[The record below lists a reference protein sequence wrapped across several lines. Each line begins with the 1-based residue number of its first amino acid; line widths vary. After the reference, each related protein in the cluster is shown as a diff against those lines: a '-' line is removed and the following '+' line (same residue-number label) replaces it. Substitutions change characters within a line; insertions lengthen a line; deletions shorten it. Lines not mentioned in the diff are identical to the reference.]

1 MLRRLKHFR
10 PAAGRAFFSPP
21 SLRASLLA
29 PTLAPTLALSGLC
42 LLGGCSLFG
51 LGSNNT
57 SSSLTPPNSE
67 LLSEDRGASGGEAS
81 LKGGVNAYLWRA
93 ALDTLS
99 FMPIASTDA
108 EGGIILTDWYTPPAA
123 QGERF
128 KITAFILDRRLRS
141 DALRLSV
148 FRQVRQ
154 GDSWVDT
161 QPAPNTA
168 SDIATRILSRARKL
182 RADNGNRD

>member
-21 SLRASLLA
+21 SPRASRPALA
-29 PTLAPTLALSGLC
+29 PALALGGLC

-51 LGSNNT
+51 GSSNT
-57 SSSLTPPNSE
+57 SSSLAAPNSE
-67 LLSEDRGASGGEAS
+67 LLTEDRGASGGEAS

-123 QGERF
+123 HDERF